1 MQGVEGSATL
11 DAGSA
16 AGSVRLKQLGA
27 PVDSTVQGQGDQDG
41 VEGKVDG
48 VARVPLVC
56 ELLDRAR
63 MVAEAQEHHSALH
76 RHPGANVELGA
87 GCTERHTRAQ
97 TCSTRAAADVEFGAG
112 CTDIHVHRQRAHVP
126 GRLSQPP
133 VGISRPPATGTFR
146 QSVRNAA
153 AVDKL
158 RRPAVFSA
166 ARPKRAA
173 EEAGDTAVL
182 KQRHFSRMQL
192 MRLAII
198 ASFNMQ
204 LLRLR
209 AREERRS
216 AVTEA
221 QMFMTRCIASR
232 RSQLKTCT
240 KR

>member
-41 VEGKVDG
+41 VEGKDGVARVPHG

-76 RHPGANVELGA
+76 RNPGANVELGA

-173 EEAGDTAVL
+173 GRKPVTLRFEA
-182 KQRHFSRMQL
+182 R
-192 MRLAII
+192 
-198 ASFNMQ
+198 
-204 LLRLR
+204 
-209 AREERRS
+209 
-216 AVTEA
+216 
-221 QMFMTRCIASR
+221 
-232 RSQLKTCT
+232 
-240 KR
+240 